1 MHNYH
6 WHIYHHSATCI
17 YTVIISIAIIDIL
30 QEILILNP
38 CPHDNKSRIL
48 SLILT
53 QVTGRAITTAFPL
66 SFRLLV

>member
-1 MHNYH
+1 M
-6 WHIYHHSATCI
+6 

-38 CPHDNKSRIL
+38 CPHDNKSGVL

-53 QVTGRAITTAFPL
+53 QVTGGAIATAFPL